1 MQPYL
6 RSQVLTLDEIHQLTS
21 FRSQCVRG
29 VRTHFRKMYS
39 SLVCPMKC
47 SLVTIHEDTADHL
60 LKCSK
65 LTNLRLNTVNIN
77 QIYANIVEQEEIAQT
92 LSRLMR
98 QRTTILEMQEKNRF
112 IKLANTQKKSLVNM

>member
-6 RSQVLTLDEIHQLTS
+6 KSQVLTLDEIHQLTS
-21 FRSQCVRG
+21 FTSSQCVRG
-29 VRTHFRKMYS
+29 IRTHLRKMYS

-47 SLVTIHEDTADHL
+47 SLETIYEDTADHL

-65 LTNLRLNTVNIN
+65 LTNLRVNTININ
-77 QIYANIVEQEEIAQT
+77 KIYANVVEQEEIAQT

-98 QRTTILEMQEKNRF
+98 QRTTILEKQEKNR
-112 IKLANTQKKSLVNM
+112 ITLIG

>member
-112 IKLANTQKKSLVNM
+112 IKLANRQKKSFVNM

>member
-6 RSQVLTLDEIHQLTS
+6 KSQVLTLDEIHQLTS

-29 VRTHFRKMYS
+29 IRTNFGKMYS
-39 SLVCPMKC
+39 ILVCLMKC
-47 SLVTIHEDTADHL
+47 SLLTIHEDTAGPL

-65 LTNLRLNTVNIN
+65 LTNLKVNTININ
-77 QIYANIVEQEEIAQT
+77 QINANIVEQEEIAQT

-98 QRTTILEMQEKNRF
+98 QRTTIL
-112 IKLANTQKKSLVNM
+112 